1 MKTVEAASLEGLALP
16 LGFEPAHARVRVGP
30 EGPEVVLWEAWKL
43 EWGRLGGVGA
53 YWAEVHLR
61 AEDGA
66 AALVLVERRHNWESK
81 ELVLAGPRED
91 PRYALRVPTGRG
103 RKFFSLLPALET
115 ALTSLLPAFRGRRVL
130 PAALKAQDALR
141 KLAPLVKGRAPFARR
156 GGFSLVRGGEGAV
169 LWNAEAAPPWLRP
182 LLDLLPE
189 GGPALLP
196 LPGAEGAALEV
207 SVRPDP
213 EDPGRAEVFLEGLRL
228 EPRAV
233 WDEVAPILFPEDEP
247 ASPLEERAFVLL
259 LERWL
264 EAVYRESPRASRPRL
279 FRQDFHPRQD
289 GHLLAYALLTPR
301 GGHVAVLAWKQ
312 TAPLPESWRHAEP
325 PPEEV
330 FALFPEGE
338 SLLEG
343 LSPEEVEDLY
353 FESLWGRKP
362 AR

>member
-130 PAALKAQDALR
+130 PAALKAKDALR

-156 GGFSLVRGGEGAV
+156 GGFSLVRGREGAV

-228 EPRAV
+228 GRARFLPLQR
-233 WDEVAPILFPEDEP
+233 AALPLFGNPSWEKLVD
-247 ASPLEERAFVLL
+247 LGFGLKGEEWAALREGKTGRAAKALAL
-259 LERWL
+259 R
-264 EAVYRESPRASRPRL
+264 RL
-279 FRQDFHPRQD
+279 
-289 GHLLAYALLTPR
+289 
-301 GGHVAVLAWKQ
+301 GGI
-312 TAPLPESWRHAEP
+312 
-325 PPEEV
+325 
-330 FALFPEGE
+330 
-338 SLLEG
+338 
-343 LSPEEVEDLY
+343 
-353 FESLWGRKP
+353 
-362 AR
+362 

>member
-1 MKTVEAASLEGLALP
+1 MQNAQEAKRLPYETPWAEGLL
-16 LGFEPAHARVRVGP
+16 LHCPA
-30 EGPEVVLWEAWKL
+30 
-43 EWGRLGGVGA
+43 
-53 YWAEVHLR
+53 
-61 AEDGA
+61 
-66 AALVLVERRHNWESK
+66 
-81 ELVLAGPRED
+81 
-91 PRYALRVPTGRG
+91 
-103 RKFFSLLPALET
+103 
-115 ALTSLLPAFRGRRVL
+115 
-130 PAALKAQDALR
+130 
-141 KLAPLVKGRAPFARR
+141 
-156 GGFSLVRGGEGAV
+156 
-169 LWNAEAAPPWLRP
+169 
-182 LLDLLPE
+182 
-189 GGPALLP
+189 
-196 LPGAEGAALEV
+196 
-207 SVRPDP
+207 
-213 EDPGRAEVFLEGLRL
+213 GLRL

-247 ASPLEERAFVLL
+247 ASPLEERAFVLP

-264 EAVYRESPRASRPRL
+264 EAVYLESPRASRPRL